1 MKKIALATAIL
12 IASAGA
18 FAQAG
23 KTEAPAAPAAD
34 TATRHEGMKHEH
46 HKKGHG
52 KKHHAEG
59 KAADAKAAAPAA
71 APASP
76 VAAPAP
82 AK

>member
-34 TATRHEGMKHEH
+34 AATKHEGMKNEH
-46 HKKGHG
+46 HKKGYG

-59 KAADAKAAAPAA
+59 KAEEAKSAAPATAPAA
-71 APASP
+71 APT
-76 VAAPAP
+76 
-82 AK
+82 K